1 MRKVSPL
8 FTVAKRA
15 GVGVLSK
22 RIWTEHPYLKDIC
35 DGVVGHFGKFMS
47 ETMLLEKALLAAS
60 MAYGQAIRSASA
72 APQQRYLA
80 ALFGHLTPAFAVDAR
95 IGNAIWN
102 PTGSESFAKFCEQGA
117 VIYANI
123 LRPLSTADAFE
134 VLLTSHLKDE
144 GVVAGVIA
152 EYGDQSSP
160 GIFPVDLLPVPQRGR
175 SND

>member
-35 DGVVGHFGKFMS
+35 DDVVSHFGKFQS
-47 ETMLLEKALLAAS
+47 ESMLLEKALLAAS
-60 MAYGQAIRSASA
+60 MAYGQAFRSGNA

-80 ALFGHLTPAFAVDAR
+80 ALFGHLTPAFTVEAC

-102 PTGSESFAKFCEQGA
+102 PSGNESFAKFCEQGA
-117 VIYANI
+117 VIYTQI
-123 LRPLSTADAFE
+123 HRSMTTTEAFE
-134 VLLTSHLKDE
+134 ALLTSHLQDE

-152 EYGDQSSP
+152 EYGSQSGM
-160 GIFPVDLLPVPQRGR
+160 GIFPVSESSAAQIEGVQ
-175 SND
+175 